1 MKTIYSNIPPVM
13 TRKDL
18 QDILKISKNTALE
31 LLQTRQIDYFMIK
44 GRYRITREALIQF
57 IQNSS
62 YFY

>member
-44 GRYRITREALIQF
+44 RRYRITREALIQF
-57 IQNSS
+57 IENSS

>member
-31 LLQTRQIDYFMIK
+31 LLQTKQIDYFMIK
-44 GRYRITREALIQF
+44 GRYRVTRESLILL
-57 IQNSS
+57 
-62 YFY
+62 Y

>member
-31 LLQTRQIDYFMIK
+31 LLQTKQIDYFMIK
-44 GRYRITREALIQF
+44 GRYRVTIESLIQF
-57 IQNSS
+57 IENSI
-62 YFY
+62 YFS

>member
-31 LLQTRQIDYFMIK
+31 LLQTKQIDYFMIK
-44 GRYRITREALIQF
+44 GRYRVTRESLIQF
-57 IQNSS
+57 IENSI
-62 YFY
+62 YFS